1 MNESNYGRIFHVFK
15 IEGFL
20 VNLFYK
26 KMCAHLLKD
35 VRKNYQI
42 QRKIVEFYFAHFV
55 GREGWAF
62 TLVWWWD
69 FIDYEETIR

>member
-15 IEGFL
+15 ILGFFA
-20 VNLFYK
+20 NLFQK
-26 KMCAHLLKD
+26 IWRRLLKD
-35 VRKNYQI
+35 AWKNYQI
-42 QRKIVEFYFAHFV
+42 HRKIVEYHFAHFV

-69 FIDYEETIR
+69 VMDYEESIR